1 MNTQIKA
8 LEEKYN
14 VRTLRERV
22 MIAIAVF
29 SIIYFFWYNVLY
41 SYFLAS
47 NEEVTKSLQNIKS
60 QISQIESQID
70 NISTIVGR
78 DPTSALIL
86 QSKTLKSEN
95 EILNQKIRD
104 YVKNMVPPTD
114 MDEMLNDIIQKTSG
128 MTVLS
133 IENLAVTPL
142 FETKN
147 ININGKDAEFQVF
160 NHGIKIQLQ
169 GVYFDTLRFL
179 KALEEQKLNVIWDS
193 FSYEVIKYPNAKI
206 TLELNTLSLEK
217 GWIGV

>member
-1 MNTQIKA
+1 MNTHIKA
-8 LEEKYN
+8 LEAKYN
-14 VRTLRERV
+14 ARTLRERFIIV
-22 MIAIAVF
+22 IAVF

-41 SYFLAS
+41 GYLLAS
-47 NEEVTKSLQNIKS
+47 DEEVATSLQNLKS

-78 DPTSALIL
+78 DPTSTLIA
-86 QSKTLKSEN
+86 QSRTLKSEN

-104 YVKNMVPPTD
+104 YVKKMVSPTD
-114 MDEMLNDIIQKTSG
+114 MDEMLNDIIQKASG

-133 IENLAVTPL
+133 IENLAIKPF

-147 ININGKDAEFQVF
+147 IDINGENAEFQVF

-169 GVYFDTLRFL
+169 GGYFDTLRFL
-179 KALEEQKLNVIWDS
+179 KALEKQKLNVIWNS
-193 FSYEVIKYPNAKI
+193 FSYEVIKYPKAKI
-206 TLELNTLSLEK
+206 TLELNTLSVEK